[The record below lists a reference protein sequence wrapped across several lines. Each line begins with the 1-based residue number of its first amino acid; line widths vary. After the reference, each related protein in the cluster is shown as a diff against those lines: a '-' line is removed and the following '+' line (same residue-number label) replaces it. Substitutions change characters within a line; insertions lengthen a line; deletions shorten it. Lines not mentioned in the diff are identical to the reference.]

1 MNNKLL
7 LWAFF
12 ILPTLIMSCGEDDT
26 PVPTPEPTIEPVSV
40 SKTNDTKIFM
50 HYMPWF
56 ETPEFSDGWSTHW
69 RMANKNPDNFL
80 ANGNRQIASH
90 YYPLIGPY
98 DSEDRDVIDY
108 HLLLMKYAGV
118 DGLLIDWYGKY
129 DVLDYKANLDNS
141 NALISRLEDVGL
153 EYAIVYEE
161 YTAENVANATNN
173 TDIQAAQGDM
183 TYIRD
188 RYFKHDYYIKVDGN
202 PLLLTFG
209 PRYFNNSSQWDNI
222 LSTLNQDVTFMPLWN
237 FSNKVGGN
245 NADGEFAWIDFTPS
259 YSNLQSFYATSG
271 SQIVMGAVYPGYHDY
286 YVEGNYGSSYGFVDH
301 NNGITLD
308 ATFQKAAQANLDYIQ
323 LCTFNDFGE
332 GTIFEPTQEFQF
344 QYLEK
349 VQDFTGVTYEKAAL
363 ETIYTYYLKRK
374 EHKGVVDK
382 QIVLNEVFDALVQL
396 DLATA
401 NSLLSGL

>member
-1 MNNKLL
+1 MRN
-7 LWAFF
+7 
-12 ILPTLIMSCGEDDT
+12 ILYLTLAIVFVLVASCGEDNT
-26 PVPTPEPTIEPVSV
+26 PTPTPIPDVEPVDV
-40 SKTNDTKIFM
+40 TKTNDTKIYM

-56 ETPEFSDGWSTHW
+56 DTPEFSGDWSSHW

-80 ANGNRQIASH
+80 SNGNRQIASH

-118 DGLLIDWYGKY
+118 DGILIDWYGKY
-129 DVLDYKANLDNS
+129 DVADYKSNLDNS
-141 NALISRLEDVGL
+141 NAIINRLEDIGL

-161 YTAENVANATNN
+161 FTAEFVANATNN

-183 TYIRD
+183 TYMES
-188 RYFKHDYYIKVDGN
+188 RYFSDDYYIHIDGN

-209 PRYFNNSSQWDNI
+209 PRYFNNTAQWNDI
-222 LSTLNQDVTFMPLWN
+222 LSVLNQEITFMPLWN
-237 FSNKVGGN
+237 FTNKVGAN

-259 YSNLQSFYATSG
+259 YSELQSFYATSN
-271 SQIVMGAVYPGYHDY
+271 SQIVMGAVFPGYHDY
-286 YVEGNYGSSYGFVDH
+286 YVEGNWGTSYGFVDH

-308 ATFQKAAQANLDYIQ
+308 ATLQKAAQADLDYIQ

-332 GTIFEPTQEFQF
+332 GTIFEPTQEFEY

-349 VQDFTGVTYEKAAL
+349 VQDFTGVTYEKAAF
-363 ETIYTYYLKRK
+363 ETIHTYYLKRK
-374 EHKGVVDK
+374 EHAGNVENQK
-382 QIVLNEVFDALVQL
+382 VLNEVFDALVQL
-396 DLATA
+396 DLDTA
-401 NSLLSGL
+401 NTLLSGL